1 MSSLTVIKGI
11 NIEGIL
17 KLHRFGEQFY
27 VSGEE
32 SYKKNM
38 RKISKIAEK
47 FNFQIPKN
55 PFLLF
60 YVLGEAECDVA
71 YLYSNEG
78 IPITAN
84 MFYPE
89 LSQINGLSRD
99 LTRLFPLENLVSYY
113 QNSDDNPRFAIPVL
127 TLWENGKIKVK
138 TKNAGSEIYHPD
150 YWKDDEKRIEERA
163 QRDFRGLVKLGFKSI
178 P

>member
-127 TLWENGKIKVK
+127 TLWENGKIKTK
-138 TKNAGSEIYHPD
+138 TANAGTEEYRPD
-150 YWKDDEKRIEERA
+150 YWKKNEKNY
-163 QRDFRGLVKLGFKSI
+163 GK
-178 P
+178 PT